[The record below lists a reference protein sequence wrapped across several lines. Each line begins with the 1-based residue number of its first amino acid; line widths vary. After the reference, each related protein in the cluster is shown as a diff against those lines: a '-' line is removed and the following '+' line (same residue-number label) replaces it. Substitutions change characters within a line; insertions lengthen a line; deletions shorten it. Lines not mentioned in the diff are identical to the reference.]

1 MADSGETARNVRDVM
16 LENAYLFALFG
27 AGIVLL
33 HLGIVPEYRETLIV
47 MGAAFIVASS
57 IGIYMMITTR
67 NVAKGLHAR
76 FDEQNDILREIA
88 ASQDKSLDI
97 AASQNETLGKIAASQ
112 DKILDISSSQ
122 NETLGKIAASQKEI
136 AASQK
141 EIAASQKEIAASQR
155 NVVGILRKIEEKI
168 TPPN

>member
-1 MADSGETARNVRDVM
+1 MADSGETARNVRDV
-16 LENAYLFALFG
+16 LLDNAYLFALFG
-27 AGIVLL
+27 AGVVLL

-88 ASQDKSLDI
+88 ASQKEIAASQDKSLDI

-112 DKILDISSSQ
+112 DKSLDIAASQ
-122 NETLGKIAASQKEI
+122 NETLGKIAASQKG
-136 AASQK
+136 
-141 EIAASQKEIAASQR
+141 IAASQR
-155 NVVGILRKIEEKI
+155 NVEGILRKIEEKI
-168 TPPN
+168 TPSG

>member
-1 MADSGETARNVRDVM
+1 MV
-16 LENAYLFALFG
+16 
-27 AGIVLL
+27 
-33 HLGIVPEYRETLIV
+33 
-47 MGAAFIVASS
+47 
-57 IGIYMMITTR
+57 TTR
-67 NVAKGLHAR
+67 SAARGLHAK

-136 AASQK
+136 AASQ
-141 EIAASQKEIAASQR
+141 R

-168 TPPN
+168 TPSG